1 VNQFSVSVAI
11 CIQHRPFYFCHP
23 DAEKIQKVSI
33 QLLPIP
39 AGRQAGLR
47 LNCIHCSTKQT
58 FSINCSMEISFN
70 TPALLFPAISLLL
83 LAYTNRF
90 LALANLVRKLH
101 DEYKVEEKNKMKLRQ
116 IKSLRRRINLIRY
129 MQGLGV
135 FSFLCCVACMYCIY
149 KAWSKPAEYIF
160 AVSLLSLLAS
170 LLFSLVEIIQSTNAI
185 ELELSD
191 MEDLERSNIFS
202 DLIAGRNEKKEQ

>member
-1 VNQFSVSVAI
+1 
-11 CIQHRPFYFCHP
+11 
-23 DAEKIQKVSI
+23 
-33 QLLPIP
+33 
-39 AGRQAGLR
+39 
-47 LNCIHCSTKQT
+47 
-58 FSINCSMEISFN
+58 MEITFN

-101 DEYKVEEKNKMKLRQ
+101 DEYKSVQDSKILVQQ
-116 IKSLRRRINLIRY
+116 IRSLRRRINLIRY

-135 FSFLCCVACMYCIY
+135 FSFLCCVVSMYCIY
-149 KAWSKPAEYIF
+149 REWGQVAEYAF

-170 LLFSLVEIIQSTNAI
+170 LIFSLMEIIQSTNAI

-191 MEDLERSNIFS
+191 IEELEKSNIFS
-202 DLIAGRNEKKEQ
+202 DLMASAREDKKES